1 MGRLARR
8 APTRPVLAAL
18 ALTVGLLVAGCAS
31 RPERGVVHV
40 LRAGET
46 LYRLSRYYDVPVA
59 TIARANG
66 IRDVTSIP
74 VGTRLVIPRAK
85 RAPPAHAIATV
96 PRPSRGRSDLRNRAR
111 REASLEFGWPIHG
124 KLSSGFGWRGGRRHE
139 GIDIAAR
146 AGTRIR
152 AAEAGRVI
160 LSGKLGDYGRIVII
174 KHAGHYSSVY
184 AHNRRNRVKQ
194 GAFVEKGDVI
204 GEVGSSGNATGPH
217 LHFEIRRDRRPTDP
231 LQYLR

>member
-1 MGRLARR
+1 MVRLTGRLAARR
-8 APTRPVLAAL
+8 RFVGVAL
-18 ALTVGLLVAGCAS
+18 AVGLLLAGCAS
-31 RPERGVVHV
+31 PPDRAVVHV
-40 LRAGET
+40 LREGET

-59 TIARANG
+59 SIARANG

-74 VGTRLVIPRAK
+74 VGTRLVIPGARRSAPK
-85 RAPPAHAIATV
+85 QVIAAIPPPAAE
-96 PRPSRGRSDLRNRAR
+96 SDLRSRAR
-111 REASLEFGWPIHG
+111 REASLEFTWPIRG
-124 KLSSGFGWRGGRRHE
+124 RLSSGFGWRGGRRHE
-139 GIDIAAR
+139 GIDISAR
-146 AGTRIR
+146 AGTQIR

-174 KHAGHYSSVY
+174 KHAGRYSSVY

-204 GEVGSSGNATGPH
+204 AEVGSSGNASGSH
-217 LHFEIRRDRRPTDP
+217 LHFEIRHDRRPANP